1 VKRAGTSGLVV
12 LAALFALAATACGR
26 SYDVAAAPGFVKL
39 EREQEPYDWRAVAPD
54 GVAVAVRVVKLED
67 RADLAFWVHAV
78 TLRMRDAGGYALVG
92 QRDVRSR
99 DGTAGRELVFG
110 HDESGKPFVYRV
122 RLFLGDKRLYVVEA
136 GGTKEQM
143 DRYAASVDWMLA
155 NVKLL

>member
-1 VKRAGTSGLVV
+1 
-12 LAALFALAATACGR
+12 
-26 SYDVAAAPGFVKL
+26 VKL
-39 EREQEPYDWRAVAPD
+39 EHEQEPYDWRAVAPD
-54 GVAVAVRVVKLED
+54 GVAVAVRVVKLDD
-67 RADLAFWVHAV
+67 RADLAFWTHAV

-92 QRDVRSR
+92 QHDVRSR
-99 DGTAGRELVFG
+99 DGTAGKELVFG

-136 GGTKEQM
+136 GGSKEQM